1 MIVFHSLTPQPL
13 IFHSLPIVSSVC
25 KRNHVSMSALYYIY
39 TLLSK
44 AYLKFR
50 MELTTFTGFINTD
63 ICRYF
68 EASGGKKIQHHAWRK
83 KKWTASILFLLSVNT
98 QSQGDTSHFTSL
110 KH

>member
-25 KRNHVSMSALYYIY
+25 KRNHVSMSALYCIY

-50 MELTTFTGFINTD
+50 MELTTFTGFINID

-83 KKWTASILFLLSVNT
+83 KNGLHQFCSYLVLTHRVRVTHLISPP
-98 QSQGDTSHFTSL
+98 
-110 KH
+110 